1 MNYLEDLML
10 SVNDAAEFMLEN
22 GEYFTAKK
30 LAKHFDVSTRRASS
44 WLGVIK
50 SDVKYSTA
58 NWGGS
63 VKLLGI
69 GSRTICISELQKR
82 ALMYKRPKVIYCES

>member
-1 MNYLEDLML
+1 MTYLEDLML
-10 SVNDAAEFMLEN
+10 SVNDAAELMLEN

-30 LAKHFDVSTRRASS
+30 LAKHFDVSTRRASG

-50 SDVKYSTA
+50 SDVKYRTT
-58 NWGGS
+58 NWGES

-69 GSRTICISELQKR
+69 GDRKVSLSQLQKK
-82 ALMYKRPKVIYCES
+82 ALMFERPKIPIGD